1 MLELHS
7 KIVDEQDK
15 IQQLLEGFAFVME
28 AIDEIPPEDKELRD
42 IELLKYMRKKCEQIE
57 ERVQQWY
64 GGY

>member
-42 IELLKYMRKKCEQIE
+42 LELLKYMRKKCEQIE

>member
-1 MLELHS
+1 MPELHN

-15 IQQLLEGFAFVME
+15 IQELLEGFGFVME

-42 IELLKYMRKKCEQIE
+42 LELLKYMRKKCEQIE